1 MVVLF
6 DTNYTHPTVY
16 TDFCYQ
22 KSITA
27 EYHRSLLRPV
37 YGWFARII
45 AQLDHYF
52 NRSFCEY
59 KPLDKL
65 DLSNSFAPHR
75 SLPLMREVDSPQG
88 EDGGRDNY
96 PSVKNQRF
104 LPASLTRGALG
115 RSRAST
121 INRHIGIC
129 LSFKLNL

>member
-16 TDFCYQ
+16 MDFCYQ

-37 YGWFARII
+37 YGWFAGII

-65 DLSNSFAPHR
+65 EFGGESPLTIRARCSAFRYCPDPLGIVSAEQFDKLEFAA
-75 SLPLMREVDSPQG
+75 
-88 EDGGRDNY
+88 
-96 PSVKNQRF
+96 PS
-104 LPASLTRGALG
+104 T
-115 RSRAST
+115 
-121 INRHIGIC
+121 
-129 LSFKLNL
+129 